1 MTDFYKMSSMMKQLF
16 PSNPE
21 ADKQALLQ
29 MANAPAQEVAPTKD
43 YVTESVTV
51 PQGSMP
57 IGIDNVSDFAKL
69 AGIVT
74 EGKQKTGSAGQA
86 KGSDAMP
93 KMSKPSSTGEQ
104 PHPLKDKL
112 VGEEDDPF
120 IKAID
125 NSFGQNSIAKK
136 IGFSPTGELYKAI
149 YHAIKAVMPNASEK
163 EIKKA
168 ATVASQQM
176 EESVS
181 EDNVDIMALTPAAT
195 TVGGA
200 LDPDMD
206 PSALVAR
213 GLQKASEGK
222 PLSQDEREEI
232 KPYVALFTE
241 LLTNPAYRNNI
252 ISMQKALLK
261 SKGKNINDEK
271 TDEGGLQYYTGV
283 KKHGKEY
290 MKKAAQ
296 AGREGASQ
304 EELGRLKDKYSKAEK
319 NKKTESIKERLYKE
333 LNKYR

>member
-1 MTDFYKMSSMMKQLF
+1 MTDFYKMSSMMKELF
-16 PSNPE
+16 PSSPE
-21 ADKQALLQ
+21 ADKQALRQ
-29 MANAPAQEVAPTKD
+29 MANAPAQEVAPQKD
-43 YVTESVTV
+43 YVKESVAV

-112 VGEEDDPF
+112 VGEAD
-120 IKAID
+120 I
-125 NSFGQNSIAKK
+125 
-136 IGFSPTGELYKAI
+136 
-149 YHAIKAVMPNASEK
+149 
-163 EIKKA
+163 
-168 ATVASQQM
+168 
-176 EESVS
+176 
-181 EDNVDIMALTPAAT
+181 DIMSLTPAAT

-206 PSALVAR
+206 PSALIAR
-213 GLQKASEGK
+213 GLKKAGDGQT
-222 PLSQDEREEI
+222 LSQDEREAI
-232 KPYVALFTE
+232 KPYVALFSE
-241 LLTNPAYRNNI
+241 LMTNPAYRNNI
-252 ISMQKALLK
+252 ISMQKALMK
-261 SKGKNINDEK
+261 SKGKDTEPEDDEETK
-271 TDEGGLQYYTGV
+271 ESGLQYYTGV
-283 KKHGKEY
+283 KKHGEEY
-290 MKKAAQ
+290 MKKAAA
-296 AGREGASQ
+296 AGRAGASQ

>member
-74 EGKQKTGSAGQA
+74 EGKQKTGSEGQA

-112 VGEEDDPF
+112 VGE
-120 IKAID
+120 D
-125 NSFGQNSIAKK
+125 NI
-136 IGFSPTGELYKAI
+136 
-149 YHAIKAVMPNASEK
+149 
-163 EIKKA
+163 
-168 ATVASQQM
+168 
-176 EESVS
+176 
-181 EDNVDIMALTPAAT
+181 DIMALTPAAT

-261 SKGKNINDEK
+261 SKGKNMDDGK
-271 TDEGGLQYYTGV
+271 TDESGLQYYTGV

>member
-112 VGEEDDPF
+112 VGE
-120 IKAID
+120 D
-125 NSFGQNSIAKK
+125 NI
-136 IGFSPTGELYKAI
+136 
-149 YHAIKAVMPNASEK
+149 
-163 EIKKA
+163 
-168 ATVASQQM
+168 
-176 EESVS
+176 
-181 EDNVDIMALTPAAT
+181 DIMALTPAAT

-206 PSALVAR
+206 PSALIAR
-213 GLQKASEGK
+213 GLEKAGEGQT
-222 PLSQDEREEI
+222 LSQDEREAI
-232 KPYVALFTE
+232 KPYVALFSE

-252 ISMQKALLK
+252 ISMQKALMK
-261 SKGKNINDEK
+261 SKGKNIDDEK
-271 TDEGGLQYYTGV
+271 TDESGLQYYTGV

-290 MKKAAQ
+290 MKKAAA
-296 AGREGASQ
+296 AGRAGASQ